1 MYCLIV
7 LLLKLLCHGERYSLN
22 VTNTFPSLHSFGHRC
37 FFQSNGKSG
46 NSAHLCIC
54 LQCIWLE
61 LEQFGYFYKIC
72 LLGNT
77 FIKDWNL
84 NELNSLS
91 FDQLLLIPFPIRF
104 FLSSLNFKICFLL
117 LTDPYGFVRYPKW
130 TNHYTISAFLF
141 KSVYSPQLR
150 FLWTK
155 APWKHGKCVI
165 YINTCGFQISHI
177 CHLWQGERKNIDI

>member
-1 MYCLIV
+1 MYLSPMYLIGV
-7 LLLKLLCHGERYSLN
+7 RAVWLFLKIR
-22 VTNTFPSLHSFGHRC
+22 
-37 FFQSNGKSG
+37 
-46 NSAHLCIC
+46 
-54 LQCIWLE
+54 
-61 LEQFGYFYKIC
+61 

-117 LTDPYGFVRYPKW
+117 LTDLYGFVPYPKW
-130 TNHYTISAFLF
+130 INHYTISAFLF
-141 KSVYSPQLR
+141 KTSSLLTTTEILQ
-150 FLWTK
+150 TK

>member
-1 MYCLIV
+1 MYLSPMYLIGV
-7 LLLKLLCHGERYSLN
+7 RAVWLFLKIR
-22 VTNTFPSLHSFGHRC
+22 
-37 FFQSNGKSG
+37 
-46 NSAHLCIC
+46 
-54 LQCIWLE
+54 
-61 LEQFGYFYKIC
+61 

-117 LTDPYGFVRYPKW
+117 LTDPYGFVPYPKW

-141 KSVYSPQLR
+141 KTNSLLTTTEILR
-150 FLWTK
+150 TK

>member
-1 MYCLIV
+1 MYLSPMYLIGV
-7 LLLKLLCHGERYSLN
+7 RAVWLFLKIR
-22 VTNTFPSLHSFGHRC
+22 
-37 FFQSNGKSG
+37 
-46 NSAHLCIC
+46 
-54 LQCIWLE
+54 
-61 LEQFGYFYKIC
+61 

-117 LTDPYGFVRYPKW
+117 LTDPYGFVPYPKW

-141 KSVYSPQLR
+141 KTNSLPTTTEI
-150 FLWTK
+150 LWTK